1 MDPEMRRRVRRG
13 SSLFALAAL
22 AAVCIALVFAVR
34 APRGQPPGRRIPIR
48 FWHMWTAEW
57 KDVVDRIVVR
67 FNESQDQYEVIALS
81 VPPGP
86 DADSKF
92 LLAVI
97 GGDPP
102 DVIAQWKPIIPS
114 WAQAGMLKPLDLLM
128 SRDDKERFFTDA
140 YPIAKKIGM
149 YKDRLYGMP
158 VGINVWALY
167 YRPDHFRQA
176 GLDPDRFPDSLETLV
191 ALSTKLDRRDEHGNL
206 TRLGFLPGSQP
217 SGLAMF
223 GPIFGGGLYDWTRG
237 ELALDSPANLRCLTY
252 LLECRKARGLDAVL
266 RFDAPENAGISAEWP
281 FIAGSYSITVDGQWR
296 VEQLAKYAPDLEY
309 RVAPIPPPEGGKTL
323 AGHSDGNFMVIPVS
337 AKRPQGAW
345 AFIRFWSGLS
355 DPERAA
361 ELHTWGG
368 WLPALS
374 SVAKAQA
381 YQDYLRRYPPFR
393 VFVDTISSDNLE
405 AFPPVPY
412 QTYVTDR
419 VIAVDQA
426 TMRGLLSPADALRQ
440 LVRDVDRERERRR
453 SLHDED

>member
-1 MDPEMRRRVRRG
+1 MDPEMRRRSRRAP
-13 SSLFALAAL
+13 SLFPLAAL
-22 AAVCIALVFAVR
+22 VAVCVVFVFALRGPR
-34 APRGQPPGRRIPIR
+34 AREPARRIPVR

-57 KDVVDRIVVR
+57 KDVVDRIVLR

-102 DVIAQWKPIIPS
+102 DVMAQWKPIIPS

-128 SRDDKERFFTDA
+128 SGDDKARFFADA

-176 GLDPDRFPDSLETLV
+176 GLDPDRFPDSLETLI
-191 ALSTKLDRRDEHGNL
+191 ALSTKLDGRDERGNL
-206 TRLGFLPGSQP
+206 TRLGFMPG
-217 SGLAMF
+217 GFEMF
-223 GPIFGGGLYDWTRG
+223 ASIFGGGLYDWNRG
-237 ELALDSPANLRCLTY
+237 ELTLDSPPNLRCLDY
-252 LLECRKARGLDAVL
+252 LLDCRKARGLDAVT
-266 RFDAPENAGISAEWP
+266 RFESPQNAGLSAEWP
-281 FIAGSYSITVDGQWR
+281 FIGGSLSITVDGQWR

-309 RVAPIPPPEGGKTL
+309 RVAPIPPPEGGREL
-323 AGHSDGNFMVIPVS
+323 AGHADGNFMIVPVS
-337 AKRPQGAW
+337 AKRPEGAW

-361 ELHTWGG
+361 EFHTWGG

-374 SVAKAQA
+374 SVAKAEA

-393 VFVDTISSDNLE
+393 VFVDTMSSNSLE

-412 QTYVTDR
+412 QIYVTDR
-419 VIAVDQA
+419 VRAIDQA
-426 TMRGLLSPADALRQ
+426 TMRGLVSPSDALRE
-440 LVRDVDRERERRR
+440 LVRDVDRERARRR